1 MNAAFLIR
9 LSTVCNLFLSK
20 SLKMRFKRENSR
32 LIFSSFVKS
41 FFVAINITPFSGQ
54 PTPP

>member
-20 SLKMRFKRENSR
+20 SLKMRFNRENSR